1 MASPT
6 LYAAKLASANLGVT
20 QLETGTPSVALDG
33 RTYTAADLPAVYA
46 IRDWLA
52 VKAALEAIETGA
64 QGYAIGGRSV
74 SRADYEQLVTREREL
89 AVRLPEGHP
98 AKARAGGIRV
108 RFGVPE

>member
-6 LYAAKLASANLGVT
+6 LYAAKLASANQAIT
-20 QLETGTPSVALDG
+20 QLDAGTPSVTLDG
-33 RTYTAADLPAVYA
+33 RVYTAADLSAVYA

-74 SRADYEQLVTREREL
+74 SRADYAQLVTREREL
-89 AVRLPEGHP
+89 AARLPEDHP
-98 AKARAGGIRV
+98 AKARASGIRV
-108 RFGVPE
+108 RFGVPV